1 MGVVV
6 TVMNMKGGVG
16 KTTVAMHLAG
26 ITARYSLGAEARRKI
41 LLIDYDPQ
49 FNLSQAFLPAS
60 TYFPLEKARK
70 TTIAILIDDDTN
82 IDPYHLQVP
91 GNHTPPKVADVATRV
106 FTYKDGGCLDIVP
119 STLDLMYVALGQS
132 DNQIQPIEERFEK
145 FIVECRSVYDIVYID
160 CHPAGSLLT
169 KTSLRNSDHVVIPVA
184 PQRYAVR
191 GIGLMMKFIAAKK
204 QGTVGPKPHILFNG
218 MPRIGTAPEEVK
230 IRGDSE
236 LGTYCMDNTL
246 KKYTAFSDPEEGK
259 GFVWV
264 SKKPYSTEAFNNLV
278 AVAKELLSRIGA

>member
-106 FTYKDGGCLDIVP
+106 FT
-119 STLDLMYVALGQS
+119 
-132 DNQIQPIEERFEK
+132 
-145 FIVECRSVYDIVYID
+145 
-160 CHPAGSLLT
+160 
-169 KTSLRNSDHVVIPVA
+169 
-184 PQRYAVR
+184 
-191 GIGLMMKFIAAKK
+191 
-204 QGTVGPKPHILFNG
+204 
-218 MPRIGTAPEEVK
+218 
-230 IRGDSE
+230 
-236 LGTYCMDNTL
+236 
-246 KKYTAFSDPEEGK
+246 
-259 GFVWV
+259 
-264 SKKPYSTEAFNNLV
+264 
-278 AVAKELLSRIGA
+278 